1 MLDITKFMVH
11 LKQTNLKLYNELL
24 KLYKI
29 RIYKIN
35 LI

>member
-24 KLYKI
+24 KLEYIK
-29 RIYKIN
+29 

>member
-24 KLYKI
+24 KLIK

>member
-1 MLDITKFMVH
+1 MLDITKFMIH

-24 KLYKI
+24 KLEYIK
-29 RIYKIN
+29 